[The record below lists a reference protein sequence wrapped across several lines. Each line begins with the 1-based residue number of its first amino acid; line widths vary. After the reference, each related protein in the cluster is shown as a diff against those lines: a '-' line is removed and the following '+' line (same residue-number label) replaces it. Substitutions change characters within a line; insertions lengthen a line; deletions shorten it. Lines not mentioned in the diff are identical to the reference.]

1 MYILKETGNQEAHP
15 DKDPDLLDFKP
26 QDAQD
31 LQSIFMELVSDL
43 YIIPD
48 ATRKAKADFLAR
60 RKIILK
66 P

>member
-1 MYILKETGNQEAHP
+1 
-15 DKDPDLLDFKP
+15 
-26 QDAQD
+26 
-31 LQSIFMELVSDL
+31 MELVSDL
-43 YIIPD
+43 FIIPD